1 MRINSISVKLS
12 IYIIIILCV
21 LFAFAYAIINTF
33 TFAFLD
39 DSENANFMRWGR
51 DYESLVEPHF
61 IYYSYMNLYSQV
73 EETLKQRPE
82 DFMVLYDARKSEILH
97 RGVSPTPD
105 FRNILSD
112 EARIHPAGAL
122 KPFKDS
128 HRVLTIPVRAPN
140 SKAVFGYILYGRS
153 QRDYQDVSRTIRSH
167 ILTLMAVLFILSS
180 LILHFLVRRITRPIH
195 VLTKG
200 MEMVGKGNMDFRIQ
214 VNTRDEF
221 AYLAGQYNEM
231 VARLQSTLEALEAN
245 QQKLTHQIS
254 ERTQSLDQANRKL
267 QHAMEELQA
276 TQKKIIQSEKQ
287 KSLTAIVAGF
297 AHEINNPLT
306 GILGYIDLMELREDI
321 TPYVRTKLNQIKA
334 QTTRIQ
340 NIIRELNQLN
350 PDGQQSKLEINL
362 ANLLEKLVKIIGQK
376 PETSGVELVRRI
388 PAESVSVVGNHFS
401 LWQVFEGIIEN
412 AVESIRDKRKGQ
424 GRVVISLSRSIDL
437 SQAVVEIQ
445 DNGGGFDNVDKAF
458 DPFYTTKSRTQK
470 KGIGLSIAY
479 NLIQEH
485 RGNISIRNTE
495 EGAVV
500 SVYLP
505 LSESNATSTIK
516 RTEPGG

>member
-1 MRINSISVKLS
+1 MMRIRSIGVKFSL
-12 IYIIIILCV
+12 YITIILCV
-21 LFAFAYAIINTF
+21 LFVFSYIIINTF

-39 DSENANFMRWGR
+39 NSENSSFLRWGR
-51 DYESLVEPHF
+51 DYESLMEPHF

-73 EETLKQRPE
+73 EETLKQRPQ

-97 RGVSPTPD
+97 RGVSPTPA
-105 FRNILSD
+105 FREILSD
-112 EARIHPAGAL
+112 KAMIHPADTLPA
-122 KPFKDS
+122 FKDT
-128 HRVLTIPVRAPN
+128 HRVLTIPVLAPN
-140 SKAVFGYILYGRS
+140 SKTVFGYILYGRS
-153 QRDYQDVSRTIRSH
+153 QSDFQNVLRTIRTHH
-167 ILTLMAVLFILSS
+167 IIMMAVLFALSS
-180 LILHFLVRRITRPIH
+180 LILYFMVRRTVRPIH

-214 VNTRDEF
+214 VDTQDEF
-221 AYLAGQYNEM
+221 AFLAKEYNEM

-267 QHAMEELQA
+267 QHAMEELKA

-321 TPYVRTKLNQIKA
+321 SPYVRNKLNQIKT

-350 PDGQQSKLEINL
+350 PDAQQTKLEINL
-362 ANLLEKLVKIIGQK
+362 ANLLEKLVKIISQK
-376 PETSGVELVRRI
+376 PGTGNVELVRHI
-388 PAESVSVVGNHFS
+388 PTETVTVVGNHFS
-401 LWQVFEGIIEN
+401 LWQIFEGMIEN
-412 AVESIRDKRKGQ
+412 AIESIQEKRKGQ
-424 GRVVISLSRSIDL
+424 GRVTISLSPSVDQ

-445 DNGGGFDNVDKAF
+445 DNGGGFENLDKAF
-458 DPFYTTKSRTQK
+458 DPFYTTKNRTQK

-485 RGNISIRNTE
+485 KGNITIRNTE
-495 EGAVV
+495 DGA
-500 SVYLP
+500 SLTVYLP
-505 LSESNATSTIK
+505 LSEKNPPAIK
-516 RTEPGG
+516 KD